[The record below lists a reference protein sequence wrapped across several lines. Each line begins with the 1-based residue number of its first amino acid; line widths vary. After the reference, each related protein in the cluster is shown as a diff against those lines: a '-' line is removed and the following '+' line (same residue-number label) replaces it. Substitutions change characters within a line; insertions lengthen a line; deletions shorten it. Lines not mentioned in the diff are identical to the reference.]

1 MSVLFKHVRGKDEFN
16 AILPKGGLTVAVE
29 GMNYEIFQQSF
40 FNLLNKDFTLT
51 VKIGFAICSDKDS
64 FVKKTGRELAL
75 SRLEEFQIKPIALVK
90 NELMFL
96 ILGTSQ
102 VLSFTLTPR
111 NNIILTQLLFD
122 K

>member
-1 MSVLFKHVRGKDEFN
+1 
-16 AILPKGGLTVAVE
+16 
-29 GMNYEIFQQSF
+29 MNYKIFQQSF

-102 VLSFTLTPR
+102 VLSFALTPR